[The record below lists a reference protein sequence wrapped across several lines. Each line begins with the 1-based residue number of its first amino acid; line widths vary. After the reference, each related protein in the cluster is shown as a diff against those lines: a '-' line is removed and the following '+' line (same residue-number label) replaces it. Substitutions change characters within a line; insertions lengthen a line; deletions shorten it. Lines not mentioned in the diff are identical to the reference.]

1 MTIIDIAAS
10 SFNVLFTFEFG
21 IFWMSPILFFGTI
34 YCLLKLK
41 NYKSYENWLL
51 FLCFAQNF
59 VIIYLWQSAASSYGF
74 RYLFSLVPIALFVL
88 FLQKDMN
95 EYVLKYLTIFSI
107 FSLIGIMFFET
118 TVLTQL
124 SVVDEYNSFG
134 RYIRYVEPEYVKG
147 VVLALGDFNSYLI
160 IFSTSFLG
168 ALFFKTLLIVFGRTS
183 LESILSRLGLPVE
196 NNDFQNY
203 LENLQSIG
211 FEKFIIVLLIFS
223 FFSYF
228 ITYKAKD

>member
-1 MTIIDIAAS
+1 MLNIRVSERSQIILIFCIA
-10 SFNVLFTFEFG
+10 F
-21 IFWMSPILFFGTI
+21 I
-34 YCLLKLK
+34 
-41 NYKSYENWLL
+41 
-51 FLCFAQNF
+51 
-59 VIIYLWQSAASSYGF
+59 F